1 MSVVIELVR
10 LGLLPKEAYI
20 ECLCKFV
27 YKQEIDVKTC
37 ETLLTLIK
45 AWDIDENHGLNEDES
60 LYSAYAELLQNY
72 LYPQLTLI
80 TGNVE
85 AELPNHFN
93 NFHALE
99 GLKTCADAKSSS
111 CKGISLNTP
120 SLVKPNC
127 KFEHQSCEVL
137 APKVVE
143 LIKIIVEKVISHR
156 GNVSVEL
163 VGSDLIINSVIK
175 RIFDLIGENLLQ
187 CDSKSF
193 GKNYQHRVKFVSLI
207 FTNFVNGSNFLR
219 VSNLQLKENV
229 MNVIGVALTMIQSSH
244 DLDVTSLLLNLII
257 RPFSE
262 TFMENEFV
270 ISRLWGIVCNFYI
283 VDDGFVKEE
292 VNSTGYLILCFM
304 ADYIFDSE
312 TFSNIRND
320 DRIYV
325 IIQFGLVHPDSL
337 SRKISQFILKR
348 AVDFCLSC
356 QSGHIT
362 CSYFFWDDSHKLELK
377 NVWNDFF
384 LLLETLEE
392 KQSHVV
398 RPVLDKL
405 DKFIGTTSSKLI
417 HVAWMLTVFKR
428 IFDHDNKSIKF
439 WGVMKLL
446 KLKLSEF
453 SVANGVLSFVNS
465 ILITVLSDYSLYN
478 REINFSQP
486 NVKLLPSVGE
496 EYGNF
501 LTNMILDMDSGCVEY
516 FMLSILENIF
526 DGRNWGGIPL
536 LYIMRGLSVIPSTHS
551 WNYDI
556 VKNALVKFEGC
567 LSTQEVSIR
576 SASQCAFIRAI
587 VKHMSLETSLIQLCS
602 IVRHFR
608 RKESWCRGT
617 VIWEGL
623 IESLDKFKGEDGKSC
638 VFQPIDSILRE
649 SLGCNISGDFSIPP
663 EDVALAVCL
672 HFDKSVNTD
681 GSIDVTDSAQN
692 FWHPVYTFLSDC
704 HQRPYIDHQKYIWV
718 LKLLIN
724 ILEIYNDTLKNSR
737 NKNAI
742 GICFSQM
749 HDHFSSV
756 MQSFLINFGSFG
768 TALDTEVMCLYLSLF
783 GQLAQTTEFSQ
794 IVKCQFAEMFI
805 LCQKVMT
812 NKSDFKIFFGITL
825 LEFLWCHYFDEST
838 TIIKQE
844 ITKFTIFEV
853 LCKVEEIT
861 GRRQIEGNTNATSAA
876 KLQLEVTRSCWTCVE
891 YLVVKTSLWESGELL
906 NLKQDVETKTLSI
919 LLEAIA
925 VAGRV
930 NVLSVFKT
938 CTELAHIII
947 EEHMWQDVVE
957 LLWKSSSEFK
967 KCCDLY
973 RSLMQ
978 CLSDLLFHHSILA
991 KPEYADTIEKISQ
1004 NLLVAAEGVQGIANH
1019 MARSLVLSLYKVK
1032 KEGLFF
1038 ITDGDCSAI
1047 SYYFRE
1053 GNDKPLP
1060 WEASC
1065 FWLASTALERPRAC
1079 LTISPERR
1087 PCFLLTSRARSGP
1100 GACLA
1105 PRSWEESCFWLAVQP
1120 LGASDAAWRLFL
1132 RGVLLFV
1139 DVSAPRSVLA
1149 LAWRLAPGRRLLLVK
1164 CSPLPRLVGRCLGGV
1179 EHAPDWRG
1187 PVLSSGVSKSSSRP
1201 KPLKRTE
1208 WGIHYQIHCVHVNL
1222 GNRAIATRAITD
1234 KIYMHSGKLA
1244 NEQPD
1249 TKLVLRAEP
1258 LGLAA
1263 EMRTK
1268 VCASMAPDTLN
1279 PGAQHD
1285 GPVPE
1290 GTGEPGED
1298 PTASSVGTPD
1308 RPNTHPHPLHPV
1320 RRGLETY
1327 NKDGDAPP
1335 LPAEKERAK
1344 LCTKLP
1350 KTPPDASNDKS
1361 LEETEGIS
1369 QNLLVAAEGVQ
1380 GIANHMARSLVLS
1393 LYKVKKE
1400 DLFFVTDGDCSASLI
1415 ISEKV
1420 IDLYLTLARFGTV
1433 HRKQQKLIRDT
1444 ITYIKSCPD
1453 LYSTSVLVELTESD
1467 QQARAVILRFFLSL
1481 DNCNQED
1488 RALAVVVYKHLKQQ
1502 YSQCIGDRRDF
1513 ANSQKH
1519 RYKSRL
1525 LQVLLILLPLLCQ
1538 EESCDALEWLCE
1550 GLIKNH
1556 QQPSVRYMQEW
1567 GVSLIIIHFP
1577 EFFCIFEK
1585 HLKQGTKERVGC
1597 VGSFLASLTH
1607 IACTSEDKHLLRQS
1621 IECALPWCMAQ
1632 HFNTRLYAQVSLRK
1646 IWQYCED
1653 KNITELLNQFRS
1665 VQHCLQFVAEQGN
1678 AVRNTLNMLNDFY
1691 FKVFHPLQ
1699 HYTLQTIFYDLPCLS
1714 MLSDDEWLAVE
1725 SLMNVMDTSVLPV
1738 KSILPLYNEDNVLAE
1753 SVPAPWVVKAVGETS
1768 PVDEQ
1773 EDMENLRSNVQK
1785 KMTPWK
1791 SMMPELSSSL
1801 GLPNQKFSGQ
1811 RRGGLIVVASL
1822 IDKTP
1827 NLGGLCRTCEVFS
1840 VKEYVVSSLAI
1851 QEDHNFNSLSLTAQ
1865 QWVPMK
1871 EVKPEDLP
1879 GYLRGLQREGY
1890 TLVAAEQTA
1899 NSKLLSEYEFPERT
1913 VVILGNEREGIPCD
1927 LLQLLDVCVE
1937 IPQSG
1942 IIRSLNVHVSGA
1954 LFVWE
1959 YTRQHLHKLVKQ
1971 DSGTHNFKPC

>member
-1 MSVVIELVR
+1 MMSVVIELVR

-45 AWDIDENHGLNEDES
+45 AWDINEKHGFNEDES
-60 LYSAYAELLQNY
+60 LQSAYADILQNY

-93 NFHALE
+93 NFHAIE
-99 GLKTCADAKSSS
+99 GLKISADARSSS
-111 CKGISLNTP
+111 CKGTPLNTP
-120 SLVKPNC
+120 SLTKLNC
-127 KFEHQSCEVL
+127 KYEPQSCEVL

-143 LIKIIVEKVISHR
+143 LIKVVVEKVISHG
-156 GNVSVEL
+156 GNVSVES
-163 VGSDLIINSVIK
+163 VGSSDLILPVLKIKSVIK
-175 RIFDLIGENLLQ
+175 QIFDLIGENLLQ

-193 GKNYQHRVKFVSLI
+193 GKNYQYRVKFVSLI
-207 FTNFVNGSNFLR
+207 FTNFVNGSDFLR
-219 VSNLQLKENV
+219 MNNLQLKEYV
-229 MNVIGVALTMIQSSH
+229 MNVIGVALAMIQSSH
-244 DLDVTSLLLNLII
+244 DLDVTALLLNLII
-257 RPFSE
+257 RPFLE
-262 TFMENEFV
+262 TFMENELV
-270 ISRLWGIVCNFYI
+270 INRLWGIVCNFHI

-292 VNSTGYLILCFM
+292 VNATGYLILCFM

-320 DRIYV
+320 DRFYV
-325 IIQFGLVHPDSL
+325 IIQFGLIHPDSL

-348 AVDFCLSC
+348 AVDVCLSC
-356 QSGHIT
+356 QSVHIT
-362 CSYFFWDDSHKLELK
+362 CSYFFWDNSHKLELK
-377 NVWNDFF
+377 NTWNDFF

-446 KLKLSEF
+446 KLKLCEF
-453 SVANGVLSFVNS
+453 SVAKGVLGFVNS

-478 REINFSQP
+478 QEINFSQP
-486 NVKLLPSVGE
+486 IVNLLPSVGE

-516 FMLSILENIF
+516 FMLSVLENTF

-536 LYIMRGLSVIPSTHS
+536 LYIMRGLAVIPSTHS

-556 VKNALVKFEGC
+556 VKKALVKFEGC

-617 VIWEGL
+617 VIWEVL
-623 IESLDKFKGEDGKSC
+623 IESLDKFKGESGRSC
-638 VFQPIDSILRE
+638 GVSAIESILRE
-649 SLGCNISGDFSIPP
+649 SLGCNMARDFVDPP

-672 HFDKSVNTD
+672 HLDKSVNAD
-681 GSIDVTDSAQN
+681 GSIDVTDSGHN
-692 FWHPVYTFLSDC
+692 FWHPVHTFLSDC
-704 HQRPYIDHQKYIWV
+704 HQRPYIDHQKFMWV

-724 ILEIYNDTLKNSR
+724 ILEIYIDTAENSR
-737 NKNAI
+737 NKNVI

-749 HDHFSSV
+749 HDHFSCV
-756 MQSFLINFGSFG
+756 MQSFLINFRNFGS
-768 TALDTEVMCLYLSLF
+768 ALDTEIMSLYLSLF
-783 GQLAQTTEFSQ
+783 GHLAQTTAFSQ
-794 IVKCQFAEMFI
+794 IVKCQFAEMLI
-805 LCQKVMT
+805 LCQKVMSD
-812 NKSDFKIFFGITL
+812 KSDFKIFFGITL
-825 LEFLWCHYFDEST
+825 LEFMWCHYFDEST
-838 TIIKQE
+838 TNIKQE
-844 ITKFTIFEV
+844 ITKFTISEV

-861 GRRQIEGNTNATSAA
+861 GRRQIEGNTNTTSAA
-876 KLQLEVTRSCWTCVE
+876 KLQLEVTRSCWSCVE

-906 NLKQDVETKTLSI
+906 NLRQDVETKTLSI
-919 LLEAIA
+919 LLEGIA

-930 NVLSVFKT
+930 NVLSVFRT
-938 CTELAHIII
+938 CIELAQVII
-947 EEHMWQDVVE
+947 EAYMWQDVVE

-978 CLSDLLFHHSILA
+978 CFSDLLFHHSILT

-1038 ITDGDCSAI
+1038 S
-1047 SYYFRE
+1047 
-1053 GNDKPLP
+1053 
-1060 WEASC
+1060 
-1065 FWLASTALERPRAC
+1065 
-1079 LTISPERR
+1079 
-1087 PCFLLTSRARSGP
+1087 
-1100 GACLA
+1100 
-1105 PRSWEESCFWLAVQP
+1105 
-1120 LGASDAAWRLFL
+1120 
-1132 RGVLLFV
+1132 
-1139 DVSAPRSVLA
+1139 
-1149 LAWRLAPGRRLLLVK
+1149 
-1164 CSPLPRLVGRCLGGV
+1164 
-1179 EHAPDWRG
+1179 
-1187 PVLSSGVSKSSSRP
+1187 
-1201 KPLKRTE
+1201 
-1208 WGIHYQIHCVHVNL
+1208 
-1222 GNRAIATRAITD
+1222 
-1234 KIYMHSGKLA
+1234 
-1244 NEQPD
+1244 
-1249 TKLVLRAEP
+1249 
-1258 LGLAA
+1258 
-1263 EMRTK
+1263 
-1268 VCASMAPDTLN
+1268 
-1279 PGAQHD
+1279 
-1285 GPVPE
+1285 
-1290 GTGEPGED
+1290 
-1298 PTASSVGTPD
+1298 
-1308 RPNTHPHPLHPV
+1308 
-1320 RRGLETY
+1320 
-1327 NKDGDAPP
+1327 
-1335 LPAEKERAK
+1335 
-1344 LCTKLP
+1344 
-1350 KTPPDASNDKS
+1350 
-1361 LEETEGIS
+1361 
-1369 QNLLVAAEGVQ
+1369 
-1380 GIANHMARSLVLS
+1380 
-1393 LYKVKKE
+1393 
-1400 DLFFVTDGDCSASLI
+1400 TDGDCSASLI

-1420 IDLYLTLARFGTV
+1420 INLVLILARFGTV
-1433 HRKQQKLIRDT
+1433 HRKQQKIIRDT

-1453 LYSTSVLVELTESD
+1453 MYSTSVLVEPTESD
-1467 QQARAVILRFFLSL
+1467 QQVRAVVLRFFLSL
-1481 DNCNQED
+1481 DKCNQED
-1488 RALAVVVYKHLKQQ
+1488 RAVAVVVYKHLKQQ

-1525 LQVLLILLPLLCQ
+1525 LQVLMILLPLLSQ

-1577 EFFCIFEK
+1577 EFFCIFDK

-1607 IACTSEDKHLLRQS
+1607 VACTSEDQHLLRQS
-1621 IECALPWCMAQ
+1621 IECVLPWCMAQ

-1646 IWQYCED
+1646 IWQHCEN
-1653 KNITELLNQFRS
+1653 KNITELLNEFRS

-1678 AVRNTLNMLNDFY
+1678 AMRNTLNMLNDFY

-1699 HYTLQTIFYDLPCLS
+1699 HYTLQTILYDLPCLS

-1725 SLMNVMDTSVLPV
+1725 SLLNVMDTSVLPV
-1738 KSILPLYNEDNVLAE
+1738 KSILPLYNEDKVLAE
-1753 SVPAPWVVKAVGETS
+1753 SVPAPWVIKAVGEIS

-1773 EDMENLRSNVQK
+1773 EVMENHRSNVQK

-1801 GLPNQKFSGQ
+1801 GLPNQKFSSQ
-1811 RRGGLIVVASL
+1811 RRGSLIIVASL

-1840 VKEYVVSSLAI
+1840 VKEYVVPSLAI

-1879 GYLRGLQREGY
+1879 RYLRELQREGY

-1959 YTRQHLHKLVKQ
+1959 YTRQHLQKLVKR
-1971 DSGTHNFKPC
+1971 